1 VVRVAP
7 TAVVRLVPGSRCRV
21 AFARGG
27 RRTDG
32 AGGCILGSR
41 CRVASERGEGR
52 TDGGCGRF
60 GCRCR
65 SPSRWA
71 AGFVLVMVCPLQ
83 QVPVARDSPRNLQ
96 YRLVPGGICRS
107 HLLLSL

>member
-1 VVRVAP
+1 MKSAATV
-7 TAVVRLVPGSRCRV
+7 VVRLVFGSRYRV
-21 AFARGG
+21 AFRLVKGAPTGTGG
-27 RRTDG
+27 ST
-32 AGGCILGSR
+32 LGSH
-41 CRVASERGEGR
+41 CRVVSERGEGR

-96 YRLVPGGICRS
+96 
-107 HLLLSL
+107 